1 VNTRGQYGDYA
12 TRRDLGFGRWSGNP
26 YVGIGL
32 PHSIGDVEEEV
43 KGLHTEMMTFGQE
56 LSDQLFLRDEA
67 HRSSDIPKPGVPEA
81 MISLYTKVWRPLLNE
96 WIRFHEAHHDSFWQ
110 NLPFGGTWDRVQDFR
125 ARLIKIRET
134 AKKENFKLQTP
145 DPTPKAD
152 DLDIKKIALIA
163 GAGFVGLVALVL
175 VTRK

>member
-1 VNTRGQYGDYA
+1 VNARGQYGDRGHRELMA
-12 TRRDLGFGRWSGNP
+12 AHP

-32 PHSIGDVEEEV
+32 PHSIGDIEEEV

-56 LSDQLFLRDEA
+56 LSDQLYLQDEA
-67 HRSSDIPKPGVPEA
+67 HRGRDIPKPGVPEA
-81 MISLYTKVWRPLLNE
+81 KLSLYTKVWRPLMNE
-96 WIRFHEAHHDSFWQ
+96 WIVFHEAHHNSFWQ
-110 NLPFGGTWDRVQDFR
+110 NLPFSGAWDRVQDFR
-125 ARLIKIRET
+125 ARLLKIRDE

-152 DLDIKKIALIA
+152 DLDIKKISLVAAVGFA
-163 GAGFVGLVALVL
+163 GLVGLIL